1 MCGQLENVKVEQDE
15 LDQELDRVN
24 AQQVELEGDF
34 SKYFDKTVSKG
45 FYNLHVH
52 SAILAPLEEA
62 VSKNRSSSGHH
73 VDNERERTYN
83 LAGSV
88 DAQIKLLAQ
97 DLREV

>member
-1 MCGQLENVKVEQDE
+1 MEQDE

-24 AQQVELEGDF
+24 AQQVELEGEI
-34 SKYFDKTVSKG
+34 SSLTNNIHIYI
-45 FYNLHVH
+45 L
-52 SAILAPLEEA
+52 AILKPLEDA
-62 VSKNRSSSGHH
+62 ASKNRSSSQQH

-97 DLREV
+97 DLREVSIYITRTFIQNFGSR

>member
-1 MCGQLENVKVEQDE
+1 MV
-15 LDQELDRVN
+15 
-24 AQQVELEGDF
+24 
-34 SKYFDKTVSKG
+34 
-45 FYNLHVH
+45 
-52 SAILAPLEEA
+52 PLEEA

-97 DLREV
+97 DLREVYTSYWWTFSFDIQIVLWNNL